1 VSREVAGWPLRGE
14 VWLASLDPTVGRE
27 IRKRRP
33 ALVISPDEMNAVLRT
48 VTVIP
53 MTTGSRPTP
62 FRIPIT
68 FDGKQGLVVLDQLR
82 TVDRQRLVRLLGVA
96 DGTVVD
102 ASLAALQE
110 MFSG

>member
-1 VSREVAGWPLRGE
+1 VSHGERERPIRGQ
-14 VWLASLDPTVGRE
+14 VWLVSFDPTVGSE

-33 ALVISPDEMNAVLRT
+33 ALVVSPDEMNAVLRT
-48 VTVIP
+48 VTIIP

-62 FRIPIT
+62 FRIPIA

-82 TVDRQRLVRLLGVA
+82 TVDRQRLVRWLGLA
-96 DGTVVD
+96 DAAVLE

-110 MFSG
+110 MFAG